1 MAVTYEQLMALR
13 IVGARVRYTDRET
26 LLYAL
31 SVGMGRDPLDAQ
43 ELPYV
48 FEGRGLKTLPSMAA
62 VLMRIPVLESGL
74 DLAGLLHGGQWLRL
88 HGPLPPAGE
97 LLCDSHIAAVHDKG
111 AGRGAIVLMEA
122 TARNAADQAPL
133 FTATSI
139 LVARGDGGCGGP
151 GGSPPRPHAI
161 PERAP
166 DGTVHLETR
175 PEQALLYRLNGDR
188 NPLHA
193 DPGFAG
199 RAGFRAPILHGLC
212 SYGSACRGLLQ
223 AVAGYDHRRIT
234 GLDVRFTSPVFPGD
248 ALELDYWLDG
258 GTVSFRCRLPARG
271 VVALDNGRCTLT
283 G

>member
-1 MAVTYEQLMALR
+1 MTVTYEQLMSVR
-13 IVGARVRYTDRET
+13 IAGARVRYSDRET

-31 SVGMGRDPLDAQ
+31 SVGMGRDPLDAR

-48 FEGRGLKTLPSMAA
+48 YEGGTLKTLPSMAT

-74 DLAGLLHGGQWLRL
+74 DLTGLLHGAQWLRL
-88 HGPLPPAGE
+88 HRPLPPAGE
-97 LLCDSHIAAVHDKG
+97 LLCDSRIAAVHDKG
-111 AGRGAIVLMEA
+111 AGKGAIVLMEA
-122 TARNAADQAPL
+122 SARDAAEGMPL
-133 FTATSI
+133 FTATSV
-139 LVARGDGGCGGP
+139 LVARRDGGCGGP
-151 GGSPPRPHAI
+151 GGSPARPHAI

-166 DGTVHLETR
+166 DGTVRLETR

-193 DPGFAG
+193 DPGIAS

-212 SYGSACRGLLQ
+212 SYGSACHGLLQ

-234 GLDVRFTSPVFPGD
+234 GLDVRFTSPVFPGET
-248 ALELDYWLDG
+248 LELDYWRDG
-258 GTVSFRCRLPARG
+258 ATVSFRCRVPGRD
-271 VVALDNGRCTLT
+271 VVALDNGQCTLT